1 MQNTMSI
8 QAKILIAFT
17 AGFLAVFGVSSLINL
32 YNEQKLIDDL
42 VAQQLED
49 TIAAYFDSV
58 NTMMLTGTMAQR
70 DVLRNKL
77 LERDNVLDTRI
88 LRKKG
93 VDPLLDATETREHE
107 KPKDE
112 LDERSLNGDDIKVFS
127 ESAKGRRLTII
138 RPVKA
143 ETNYRGTNCLTCHAV
158 KEGTVLGAV
167 RMDMS
172 LAQLDAS
179 LHTNMFKVLLVN
191 GVLFGVGLLVFAW
204 LFRSLVSQRIQ
215 KLQVSMGCIADQSD
229 LCTRVEV
236 DSLDEIGRVSTSFN
250 HMAEKFYTS
259 IQEVHGTTRQLN
271 DSATEIG
278 KVVNKTVS
286 AVQQQQSETDSVATA
301 INQLSATANQV
312 RDSAQK
318 AAKVAISADTQATQG
333 AQINTEVI
341 KGIGQLMEEISA
353 AAIVIEQLANRSN
366 EVGSVLDV
374 IQGIAEQTN
383 LLALNAAIE
392 AARAGEMGRG
402 FAVVADEVRNLANRS
417 HQSTQEIQSIIA
429 QLQQD
434 AGQAVNAM
442 QTARQSAQ
450 KRSEQIEQSV
460 ANLSGISTIVGE
472 IRQLNTQMEVA
483 AQEQCQVT
491 ENISHNVSHIAQ
503 LADHTAEDAK
513 RTSVVSDELLD
524 LANRLNTLVNRFKLC

>member
-77 LERDNVLDTRI
+77 LERDTVLDTRI

-167 RMDMS
+167 RMDVS

-179 LHTNMFKVLLVN
+179 LHTNMLKVLLVN

-250 HMAEKFYTS
+250 HMAEKFYAS

-318 AAKVAISADTQATQG
+318 AAKVAISADTQAAQG

-460 ANLSGISTIVGE
+460 ANLSGISTIVRE